1 MSCEGPLDASRFE
14 PVTCEAEAD
23 GSGGATVEDVK
34 LMADVIA
41 ALQPARRVEIKAA
54 GGVRSPAD
62 AEAMI
67 AAGATRLGTSGG
79 VGLVSGAGNQQG
91 Y

>member
-1 MSCEGPLDASRFE
+1 
-14 PVTCEAEAD
+14 
-23 GSGGATVEDVK
+23 
-34 LMADVIA
+34 
-41 ALQPARRVEIKAA
+41 
-54 GGVRSPAD
+54 VRSPAD

-79 VGLVSGAGNQQG
+79 VGLVSGSANGSG